1 MAKQK
6 NKGRVPE
13 DGKCGGP
20 VGKKSSWVR
29 TGGAIGEDCMAKMED
44 WNADGAG
51 VDEDETEVG
60 SMPNEGIKLSPLNGR
75 IR

>member
-6 NKGRVPE
+6 NKGRVPD
-13 DGKCGGP
+13 DGKRGGP

-51 VDEDETEVG
+51 VDEDEVAVDT
-60 SMPNEGIKLSPLNGR
+60 MPNEGIELSQLKNHLR
-75 IR
+75 